1 MTAALP
7 DLTEFRLEFPGNG
20 LVHVVFDAPGRT
32 MNVFSEAAIIDIGHI
47 ARWLEEADVRGAL
60 IRSGKTT
67 AFCAGA
73 NLPEIWAAFDM
84 VAATPKPRRFRTAY
98 DHFFRLSLA
107 LRALETCG
115 KPVASAIAGLALGGG
130 GELALA
136 SHHRVL
142 TDDRRAAIGLPES
155 LVGLLPGAGGTQR
168 LPRLVGIGR
177 AMPLLLEGER
187 LAGQAAVDAGLA
199 HRVVKSGEEIAAA
212 EAWLLSSPDPLQ
224 PWDRDD
230 WVAPASPEVNAA
242 LAPIRRA
249 AIEASLGHYPAT
261 FAILDCV
268 EFGLPQSFE
277 GGIRSE
283 MTSFLHL
290 ALRPE
295 PRAMIQTMFLG
306 RVDYERLERKQQ
318 LPDLVEKTVALVQ
331 AEVERAKDRKDALAA
346 AGFSGLGPAKVQRE
360 RASPGYWIEGEDPRA
375 PEAIAVLRRIHDAAA
390 SLAGGRSDEDLRV
403 ADYAAVVKAGYP
415 AYLGG
420 PFAFRSSRWVH

>member
-1 MTAALP
+1 
-7 DLTEFRLEFPGNG
+7 
-20 LVHVVFDAPGRT
+20 
-32 MNVFSEAAIIDIGHI
+32 MNVFSEAAIVDIGHI

-84 VAATPKPRRFRTAY
+84 VIATPKPRRFRTAY

-136 SHHRVL
+136 SHYRVL
-142 TDDRRAAIGLPES
+142 TDDKRAAIGLPES

-168 LPRLVGIGR
+168 LPRLVGIER

-199 HRVVKSGEEIAAA
+199 HQVVKSGEEIAAA
-212 EAWLLSSPDPLQ
+212 EAWLLSSPTLS
-224 PWDRDD
+224 
-230 WVAPASPEVNAA
+230 SPGTETIGRLPHRPTVSAA

-249 AIEASLGHYPAT
+249 AIEASLGHYPAL

-283 MTSFLHL
+283 MTSFSHL

-318 LPDLVEKTVALVQ
+318 LPDLVEKTVASSG
-331 AEVERAKDRKDALAA
+331 RSRKPRTTRMP
-346 AGFSGLGPAKVQRE
+346 SPP
-360 RASPGYWIEGEDPRA
+360 RASPASDRQGPAGARTPGLLDRRRGPARSGSDRSAKTHPR
-375 PEAIAVLRRIHDAAA
+375 RRSVAC
-390 SLAGGRSDEDLRV
+390 GRTQ
-403 ADYAAVVKAGYP
+403 
-415 AYLGG
+415 
-420 PFAFRSSRWVH
+420 

>member
-7 DLTEFRLEFPGNG
+7 DLTEFRLEFPGDG
-20 LVHVVFDAPGRT
+20 LVHIVFDAPGRT
-32 MNVFSEAAIIDIGHI
+32 MNVFSEAAIVDIGHI

-73 NLPEIWAAFDM
+73 NLPEIWAAFDR
-84 VAATPKPRRFRTAY
+84 VIATPKPRRFRTAY

-130 GELALA
+130 CELALA
-136 SHHRVL
+136 SHYRVL
-142 TDDRRAAIGLPES
+142 TDDKHAAIGLPES

-168 LPRLVGIGR
+168 LPRLAGIER
-177 AMPLLLEGER
+177 AMPLLLEGKR

-212 EAWLLSSPDPLQ
+212 EAWLLSSPAPVQ
-224 PWDRDD
+224 PWDGND
-230 WVAPASPEVNAA
+230 WVSPSPTDVSAA
-242 LAPIRRA
+242 LAPVRRA
-249 AIEASLGHYPAT
+249 ALEASLGHYPAT

-268 EFGLPQSFE
+268 ALGLPQSFE

-283 MTSFLHL
+283 MTSFTHL
-290 ALRPE
+290 VLRPE

-331 AEVERAKDRKDALAA
+331 VEVEKAKDLKDALGA
-346 AGFSGLGPAKVQRE
+346 AGFSGAGPAKVQRDRE
-360 RASPGYWIEGEDPRA
+360 RPGYWIEGEDPWA
-375 PEAIAVLRRIHDAAA
+375 PEALAVLRRIHDAAA
-390 SLAGGRSDEDLRV
+390 SLRAGRSDQDLRV

-420 PFAFRSSRWVH
+420 PFAFRSIRWVH